1 MIRFRRILF
10 SVDLIAQTIFLG
22 LALPRAA
29 EMRLTPNGE
38 FYFVGRI
45 VSGDLERF
53 RAALKTLPEVKTIHL
68 RSQGGSLM
76 EAIRIGRAVKELY
89 LDTAAPVSPAVNR
102 HASPKDNCSDDPAEV
117 REGARCL
124 CASACFFIW
133 GRPPPSWRPL
143 IFARPYYR
151 PRLCA

>member
-1 MIRFRRILF
+1 
-10 SVDLIAQTIFLG
+10 
-22 LALPRAA
+22 
-29 EMRLTPNGE
+29 
-38 FYFVGRI
+38 
-45 VSGDLERF
+45 
-53 RAALKTLPEVKTIHL
+53 
-68 RSQGGSLM
+68 M

-133 GRPPPSWRPL
+133 GPASTELATSYFCTALLSTQTLRL
-143 IFARPYYR
+143 IRTSV
-151 PRLCA
+151 